1 MIQLREL
8 SERLN
13 RICENVND
21 LIFALDENGYF
32 TDINCVV
39 EMLGYKKEEVLGR
52 HFTEFLTPESREVAL
67 GYFNRARRGESR
79 KDFYEIKVLKK
90 DGDTATLELNIS
102 TIYEK
107 GKFLGRFGVGRD
119 VTEKRR
125 IEEDLKKSEEKYR
138 LIAEN
143 VSDVIFT
150 MDMNLRFTYVSPSV
164 IRLRGFT
171 AEEAMKQSLKDVLTP
186 SSYEIAMKTLEE
198 ELEKEGDPNK
208 DLHRSR
214 ILELENKYKD
224 GATVWTETKL
234 TFLRDPLGK
243 PIGILG
249 VSRDITK
256 RKKAEEAKK
265 LAEEKYSRL
274 FEETK
279 TAIFITSSDGKFID
293 INLAGVEL
301 LGYSSREELIQ
312 KDFLSHFSVPEERE
326 NREKILQE
334 RGSLE
339 DFEAELK
346 RRDGSE
352 ITVLENHISSSKFR
366 ERNNCLQ
373 GDS

>member
-339 DFEAELK
+339 DFEAKLK